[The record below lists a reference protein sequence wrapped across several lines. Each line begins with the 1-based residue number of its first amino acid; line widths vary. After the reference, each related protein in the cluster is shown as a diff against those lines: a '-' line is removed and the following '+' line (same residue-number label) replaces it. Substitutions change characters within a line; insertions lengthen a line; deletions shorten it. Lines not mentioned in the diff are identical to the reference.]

1 MAVFPITETAMNISL
16 ASTLRRAAALVALVP
31 ALALANM
38 GSNSDENANDPD
50 FAEAKSAIEAKNW
63 KSAEVAMRRALE
75 KNPNNADAHNWL
87 GFSLRK
93 QERFDEAFAS
103 YDQALKLNPDHRSA
117 LEYLGE
123 AYLQTKQPAKA
134 EEQLARLV
142 RLCTPIPCEEQKEL
156 ARAIAAYKKANK

>member
-1 MAVFPITETAMNISL
+1 MTTSL
-16 ASTLRRAAALVALVP
+16 ALTLRRILAAAALTP
-31 ALALANM
+31 ALAFANM
-38 GSNSDENANDPD
+38 GSNPDANANDPD
-50 FAEAKSAIEAKNW
+50 FMEAKSAIETKDW
-63 KSAEVAMRRALE
+63 KAAEVAMRRALE
-75 KNPNNADAHNWL
+75 KNPSNADAHNWL

-134 EEQLARLV
+134 EEQLAKLV

-156 ARAIAAYKKANK
+156 ARAIAAFKKANK

>member
-1 MAVFPITETAMNISL
+1 MNTTF
-16 ASTLRRAAALVALVP
+16 ARTLRRAVALVTLAP
-31 ALALANM
+31 ALSFANM
-38 GSNSDENANDPD
+38 GSNSDANANDAD
-50 FAEAKSAIEAKNW
+50 FTEAKSAIEAKNW
-63 KSAEVAMRRALE
+63 KAAEAAMRRALE
-75 KNPNNADAHNWL
+75 KTPNNADAHNWL

-93 QERFDEAFAS
+93 QERFDEAFVS

-134 EEQLARLV
+134 EEQLAKLV